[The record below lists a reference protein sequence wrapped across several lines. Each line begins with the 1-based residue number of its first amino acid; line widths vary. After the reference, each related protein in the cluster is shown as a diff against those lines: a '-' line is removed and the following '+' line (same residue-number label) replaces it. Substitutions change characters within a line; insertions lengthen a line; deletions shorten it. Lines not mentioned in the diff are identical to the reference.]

1 MRIFLAGDMAI
12 LWEGL
17 AQVLSRRNPSWTIVR
32 LGSIADVVHRLAHGA
47 PNVVVLQSQLPD
59 GSASDAVGTLCRAA
73 EDARIVVL
81 GIGSQNDETF
91 LAALEQGASGFIDST
106 ASLDE
111 LLTCVRRVAAGDT
124 YIPHTLAL
132 RLADEYRARSA
143 RRTRDGSELTDRELE
158 VLDLLAQ
165 GYSNKAMANEL
176 VVSEHTIRA
185 HLRNI
190 MHKLS
195 AENRVQA
202 VARATR
208 EGLLP
213 TPSIPEVP
221 EAPSQESA
229 LTA

>member
-1 MRIFLAGDMAI
+1 MRIFLVGDMAI

-17 AQVLSRRNPSWTIVR
+17 AQVLSRRDPSWSIVR
-32 LGSIADVVHRLAHGA
+32 LTSIADVVRRLARGA
-47 PNVVVLQSQLPD
+47 PNVVVIQSQLPD
-59 GSASDAVGTLCRAA
+59 GSACEAVAALNHAA
-73 EDARIVVL
+73 EDVRAVVL
-81 GIGSQNDETF
+81 GIGSHNDGTF

-106 ASLDE
+106 ASLEE

-143 RRTRDGSELTDRELE
+143 RRTPDGSELTERELE

-176 VVSEHTIRA
+176 VVSEHTIRS

-213 TPSIPEVP
+213 TASIP
-221 EAPSQESA
+221 EAPSQKSA